1 MPHQPSALAATPY
14 PLLSRIDDPA
24 DLRALSNEELG
35 KLAVELRAF
44 LIDSVSRTGGHLA
57 AGLGVVELTIALH
70 HVFDTP
76 EDRIIWD
83 VGHQAYPHKILTGRR
98 ERMHRMRKK
107 GGLSGFPKRSESAYD
122 TFGVGHSSTSISA
135 ALGMAIA
142 AKLKGE
148 RRQVIAVI
156 GDGALGAGMAFEAL
170 NHGGPLDPDVL
181 VILNDNE
188 MSISPPVG
196 AISRHLSKLL
206 SGRFYTRMREGSK
219 NALAKMP
226 QLRQL
231 AGRWE
236 EHMKGMVMPSTYFEE
251 LGFNYIGPID
261 GHDIDAVVATL
272 KNMKQMPGPRLL
284 HLVTQKGHG
293 FEPAEHAPTTY
304 HGVTPFDRATG
315 ALHKNKSAKSKAG
328 KSYTQIFGDWL
339 CDTAASDPR
348 LLGITPAMR
357 EGSGL
362 VEFAKRYPERYFDV
376 GIAEQHAVTLAA
388 GMACEGMKPV
398 VAIYSTFLQ
407 RAYDQLVHDVC
418 LQGLDVTLAVD
429 RAGLVGADGA
439 THAGSFDLSYARP
452 LPNLVIAAPADEN
465 ECRQLLATAYQ
476 HPGPALVRYPRGTG
490 PGAAIDKQAKPL
502 PIGKGELRRQGLDVA
517 LLAFGSRVAAAE
529 QVGERLGLTVA
540 NMRFIK
546 PLDELLILELAD
558 RHRLLVT
565 IEENAIAGGAGS
577 AVSELLAEHGINVRC
592 LHLGLPDLCQ
602 EQAEHGEQ
610 LAACGLDADGIEASV
625 RMEMAEL
632 EPALA
637 LDASKD
643 SVQLREVVRQ

>member
-1 MPHQPSALAATPY
+1 MQDSYRPTAHPY
-14 PLLSRIDDPA
+14 PLLSRIDSPA
-24 DLRALSNEELG
+24 DLRGLSSAELG
-35 KLAVELRAF
+35 QLAEELRAF

-57 AGLGVVELTIALH
+57 AGLGVVELSIGLH

-76 EDRIIWD
+76 FDRIVWD

-98 ERMHRMRKK
+98 ERMDRMRQK
-107 GGLSGFPKRSESAYD
+107 GGLSGFPKRSESDYD

-170 NHGGPLDPDVL
+170 NHGGPLDPDLL
-181 VILNDNE
+181 VILNDND

-196 AISRHLSKLL
+196 AISRHLAKLL

-219 NALAKMP
+219 SALAGLP

-272 KNMKQMPGPRLL
+272 KNMKKMPGPRLL

-293 FEPAEHAPTTY
+293 FKPAEHAPTTY

-315 ALHKNKSAKSKAG
+315 ALHKSKVAKSNAG

-339 CDTAASDPR
+339 CDTAAQDTR

-418 LQGLDVTLAVD
+418 LQGLDVTFAVD

-465 ECRQLLATAYQ
+465 ECRQLLQSAYD
-476 HPGPALVRYPRGTG
+476 HPGPALVRYPRGSG
-490 PGAAIDKQAKPL
+490 PGVGIDKQTKPL
-502 PIGKGELRRQGLDVA
+502 PIGKGELRRQGQDIA

-529 QVGERLGLTVA
+529 QVGQRLGLTVA

-546 PLDELLILELAD
+546 PLDELLILQLAD

-577 AVSELLAEHGINVRC
+577 AVSELLAAHGVNVHC
-592 LHLGLPDLCQ
+592 LHLGLPDTCQ

-610 LAACGLDADGIEASV
+610 LAACGLDAAGIEASV
-625 RMEMAEL
+625 RAEMARHSAEL
-632 EPALA
+632 AAGRGVGRGHL
-637 LDASKD
+637 KK
-643 SVQLREVVRQ
+643 VGIQ